1 MHWVTEWPVPSSNS
15 LALNMSDEL
24 ATTIAIVK
32 AHYFCLSMSTN
43 ISCIPSSLEDEELEL
58 FDLEVLKLSF
68 IELEPWFQ
76 DETMIF
82 KRENPST
89 WVRSEREKKWVR
101 GVPTYI
107 IPTHKTK
114 HIEAKVMETF
124 FAQGWRLRFGWHSWL
139 RGLIMSRDKD

>member
-1 MHWVTEWPVPSSNS
+1 
-15 LALNMSDEL
+15 
-24 ATTIAIVK
+24 
-32 AHYFCLSMSTN
+32 
-43 ISCIPSSLEDEELEL
+43 
-58 FDLEVLKLSF
+58 
-68 IELEPWFQ
+68 
-76 DETMIF
+76 MIF